1 MGTGS
6 LAFRYNQQSIVKSP
20 VPKFQ
25 SPESGML
32 KYSLLP
38 SNHPLAVPNFFI
50 PVLVEASTLIIVWSE
65 AESSVNTVPSSSPSM
80 CSISTVYSSI
90 PPGSV
95 LELELLFELELE
107 LRLDELELILDELE
121 LRLDELELELRL
133 DELELELRLDELEL
147 KLLLEELRLDEL
159 ELELRLEELE
169 LELRLEEL
177 ELRLEELELELR
189 LEELE
194 LTELELRLEELELT
208 ELELRLEELELE
220 LRLDELEL
228 VLTPSSKSPKVPV
241 IVSVG
246 LKLLSKDDI
255 AYKYLYA
262 GAAPLF
268 IERVSYKAVR
278 LASVYICR
286 VIVVPLLVRVYQ
298 KDFGGSYPVFV

>member
-25 SPESGML
+25 SPESDML

-194 LTELELRLEELELT
+194 LRLEELELT

-228 VLTPSSKSPKVPV
+228 VLTPSSKSDIVPV